1 MNHEKNLPGCD
12 FARMTGY
19 GAADFDFNAVGAAMD
34 CNREFYQAH
43 SIYSDGPGIIASP
56 GNIPRTGNYIIGTIQ
71 SLAVF

>member
-34 CNREFYQAH
+34 CNREFYQAGI
-43 SIYSDGPGIIASP
+43 IYSDGS
-56 GNIPRTGNYIIGTIQ
+56 RRYCF
-71 SLAVF
+71 SW